1 MLGEYRLGIG
11 AHLVRR
17 VLDRGSAMRKF
28 ERRER
33 HLERTVDA
41 GDRVEFVEHAALG
54 KMWSASASA
63 IVRTRA
69 AGTWRAWK

>member
-1 MLGEYRLGIG
+1 
-11 AHLVRR
+11 
-17 VLDRGSAMRKF
+17 MRKF